1 MPVGAEKLQ
10 HWSDV
15 EQIRDKDY
23 IVLHAGATHLTEI
36 ELELMALPITF
47 EFLLFNILEV

>member
-15 EQIRDKDY
+15 EQIRDKDH
-23 IVLHAGATHLTEI
+23 IVLHAEAIHLTKI
-36 ELELMALPITF
+36 ELQLIALPITF